1 MQVKIIDDEFFSSRR
16 EIVERRALFPFV
28 PLIIIQQTEYRKLG
42 RRTVKFRRYSKN
54 NNSYSKGSAS
64 LKSFS
69 STEEKERSIIQSRFR
84 SVGEKQ
90 ASETD
95 GLSYRGGAGCI
106 ISHSPL
112 LLRVNKGRYQLGP
125 ACRPLI
131 TLLDE

>member
-16 EIVERRALFPFV
+16 EIVERPFPFCFARNY
-28 PLIIIQQTEYRKLG
+28 PTNGIQETGPPHGQH
-42 RRTVKFRRYSKN
+42 RYSKN
-54 NNSYSKGSAS
+54 NNSYSKGSVS

>member
-1 MQVKIIDDEFFSSRR
+1 MQVKIIDDEFFSGRR

-28 PLIIIQQTEYRKLG
+28 PLVIIQQTEYRKLG
-42 RRTVKFRRYSKN
+42 RRTVNTDSKN
-54 NNSYSKGSAS
+54 NNSYSKGSVS

>member
-1 MQVKIIDDEFFSSRR
+1 MQVKIIDDEFFSGRR
-16 EIVERRALFPFV
+16 EIVERRALSPFV
-28 PLIIIQQTEYRKLG
+28 PLVNKRNTETG
-42 RRTVKFRRYSKN
+42 PPHGQHRYSKN
-54 NNSYSKGSAS
+54 NNSYSKGSVS

-69 STEEKERSIIQSRFR
+69 LTEEKERSIIQSRFR

>member
-1 MQVKIIDDEFFSSRR
+1 MQVKIIDDEFFSGRR

-28 PLIIIQQTEYRKLG
+28 PLVNKRNTETG
-42 RRTVKFRRYSKN
+42 PPHGQHRYSKN
-54 NNSYSKGSAS
+54 NNSYSKGSVS

-69 STEEKERSIIQSRFR
+69 LTEEKERSIIQSRFR